1 MDPVL
6 VQYNLTATRICT
18 GLYKFSF
25 NVLSHGLG
33 LNCYD
38 LVQQ

>member
-6 VQYNLTATRICT
+6 VQYNVNPTRICT
-18 GLYKFSF
+18 GLYNFSF

-33 LNCYD
+33 LNGYD